1 MRLTFGWLILA
12 TVITVG
18 CNKPAATD
26 EGAAAPPAAEGA
38 AADGAADESSA
49 AADATEPAE
58 GAIKFGPENAKIGF
72 VGIHMG
78 DKPDPRTGGF
88 EKFTGEAELDAEG
101 KTLKSITA
109 EIDTTSLWTQF
120 DGLTAHLNGADF
132 LETQEHP
139 TATFTSKKI
148 EPGAAN
154 GEVTIT
160 GDLTLHGVT
169 KEFTFPAKFE
179 VKDGKPTLNAT
190 FKLKRSEFGMDK
202 LTDKV
207 GDDVDMEIVLGQP
220 TEKLPPIK
228 APG

>member
-1 MRLTFGWLILA
+1 MRLTFGLLIVSTAL
-12 TVITVG
+12 TVG
-18 CNKPAATD
+18 CNKPAATGS
-26 EGAAAPPAAEGA
+26 GAPATPAAEGA
-38 AADGAADESSA
+38 AADGTADESSA
-49 AADATEPAE
+49 AADTTEPAE

-72 VGIHMG
+72 VAEHVG

-101 KTLKSITA
+101 KALKSIKA

-139 TATFTSKKI
+139 TATFTSTKI
-148 EPGAAN
+148 EPGATD

-169 KEFTFPAKFE
+169 KEFTFPAKVE
-179 VKDGKPTLNAT
+179 VKTAS
-190 FKLKRSEFGMDK
+190 RR
-202 LTDKV
+202 
-207 GDDVDMEIVLGQP
+207 
-220 TEKLPPIK
+220 
-228 APG
+228 